1 MYYVYVLNSKK
12 DGLFYTGFT
21 NNLKRRIAE
30 HNLGLQEST
39 KNRCP
44 LELIYY
50 EWSLNKEDAIRRE
63 EYLKSGVGKKYIKI
77 RLKNYLKDLSINK

>member
-1 MYYVYVLNSKK
+1 MNYVYVLKSKK

-21 NNLKRRIAE
+21 DDLKRQVTE

-39 KNRCP
+39 KNRVP

-50 EWSLNKEDAIRRE
+50 EGCLNKKDAIRRE
-63 EYLKSGVGKKYIKI
+63 TYLKSGVGKKYIKI
-77 RLKNYLKDLSINK
+77 RLKTFLED